1 MPSVLVIGAG
11 VVGAAIAHTLAR
23 RGARVSVIDMRG
35 PGRGASQASAGILA
49 PFTEGHAG
57 EALRDLG
64 ARSLA
69 LWDAFAAEV
78 ESSSGR
84 PVGFRRIGTLEVAL
98 DAGDRDRLRA
108 FARALSAG
116 GVRHEWIAGA
126 AVAGLEP
133 AVTGAAHGALAI
145 AEHAMVN
152 VPALVSALVD
162 GARRQGAVFSAPV
175 EAAAIA
181 HDQDGVTVRTSSD
194 SYAADFVVIASGSWS
209 RRVRVEHVAALPV
222 RPVRGELLHLRWPD
236 AEPPRRVVWGP
247 GCYLVPWQD
256 GTVLLGATSEEAGFD
271 ESSTVAGVE
280 GLLHAA
286 RALAPNSGRASV
298 VEIRVGLRPALPDGL
313 PAIGPLVRAP
323 RVISATGHYRNGALL
338 APITAE
344 CVAAAIL
351 DGRVD
356 AAGTAFLPDRFLP

>member
-1 MPSVLVIGAG
+1 
-11 VVGAAIAHTLAR
+11 
-23 RGARVSVIDMRG
+23 
-35 PGRGASQASAGILA
+35 
-49 PFTEGHAG
+49 
-57 EALRDLG
+57 
-64 ARSLA
+64 
-69 LWDAFAAEV
+69 
-78 ESSSGR
+78 
-84 PVGFRRIGTLEVAL
+84 
-98 DAGDRDRLRA
+98 
-108 FARALSAG
+108 
-116 GVRHEWIAGA
+116 
-126 AVAGLEP
+126 
-133 AVTGAAHGALAI
+133 
-145 AEHAMVN
+145 
-152 VPALVSALVD
+152 
-162 GARRQGAVFSAPV
+162 
-175 EAAAIA
+175 
-181 HDQDGVTVRTSSD
+181 
-194 SYAADFVVIASGSWS
+194 
-209 RRVRVEHVAALPV
+209 
-222 RPVRGELLHLRWPD
+222 
-236 AEPPRRVVWGP
+236 VVWGP